1 MPITKSMLEKIK
13 QITDEAP
20 SLKKGERNEGAG
32 FNFVGID
39 TFYERVARLAND
51 IGLNWVN
58 VEEGIEII
66 PIGDQVIVLQKF
78 RLDLFDTET
87 GDVAEGFFKLT
98 VPAPFSDAQTAGISL
113 SYFDKAFMRSTFKVV
128 TGEKDADHMA
138 KPRDKAPPKKQEPR
152 QEVPESKPEP
162 KAMKSKEAD
171 SERPD
176 PSEQKPKG
184 KPGRPKK
191 AEQPASNEWEIIAD
205 RLIERIEE
213 CESSSDLA
221 QFRIDEQGDINTLK
235 AASETN
241 EEAAA
246 ARKRTQEK
254 FSEYFEKFTEE
265 EDNDE
270 DEEGEE

>member
-13 QITDEAP
+13 IVTDAAP

-39 TFYERVARLAND
+39 VFYEKVARMAND
-51 IGLNWVN
+51 VGLNWVN

-66 PIGDQVIVLQKF
+66 PFPDQVIVLQKF
-78 RLDLFDTET
+78 RLDLLDTET
-87 GDVAEGFFKLT
+87 GDVAEGFFRLT
-98 VPAPFSDAQTAGISL
+98 IPAPFSDAQTAGISL

-138 KPRDKAPPKKQEPR
+138 RPRDKAPSKKQEPR
-152 QEVPESKPEP
+152 QAVSPIPKVEKVDEKPAESAE
-162 KAMKSKEAD
+162 
-171 SERPD
+171 

-191 AEQPASNEWEIIAD
+191 EEQPASNEWEIIAD

-221 QFRIDEQGDINTLK
+221 QFRIDEQGDINKLK
-235 AASETN
+235 AASETS
-241 EEAAA
+241 EAAAA
-246 ARKRTQEK
+246 ARKRCQDK
-254 FSEYFEKFTEE
+254 FSEYFEKYSEE
-265 EDNDE
+265 EDNGDDE
-270 DEEGEE
+270 EEGEE